1 MPAFAAVG
9 ARSDGT
15 ISAHRGGVNWK
26 MGKLTGVEAV
36 GRSLIPHPE
45 SLTEKAASFLRL
57 FLTA

>member
-1 MPAFAAVG
+1 MPAFSAVD

-26 MGKLTGVEAV
+26 MGKSTGGQAV

-45 SLTEKAASFLRL
+45 EPGKA
-57 FLTA
+57 